1 MGSPPLCRP
10 GAKAEPTDEVRKVAL
25 PHSDRVHDA
34 HMGKLATFTQQ
45 VDAAAA
51 KAEPLGHLA
60 HIEQRRG
67 RLASSSRQFH
77 MFRLSPWQQM
87 GSKRRAKACILLQHP
102 GIFDFRES
110 NVSIYLQTRAIP
122 SPSSVTPEA
131 AGSSPVHPA
140 DPLGEIP
147 RDSLCL
153 DPVLCPVIHPCLGRQ
168 WGDLLVVVAGEL
180 RGHALGHGRS
190 PRRHSRASCRMD
202 LRP

>member
-122 SPSSVTPEA
+122 CQPLSFICHAGGRGFKSRPPRRSLGRNPKGFSLFGPGSLPCHSPLPR
-131 AGSSPVHPA
+131 PA
-140 DPLGEIP
+140 VGRPLG
-147 RDSLCL
+147 RCS
-153 DPVLCPVIHPCLGRQ
+153 R
-168 WGDLLVVVAGEL
+168 
-180 RGHALGHGRS
+180 
-190 PRRHSRASCRMD
+190 RAS
-202 LRP
+202 RPCPWARA